1 MILVYDKEGKHGV
14 ICNTLIDPTGVEY
27 KLIPDFTE
35 SVLEKEKPTSVL
47 IYVDG
52 KLEKGVE
59 NLLLKEKRDYLL
71 ILLLEK
77 EIELNEKIR
86 YSSEIVVLDLHE
98 MSESTKRLR
107 KALTSHTVRKLKT
120 INDFTIYLAKN
131 GLYPGTIF
139 FTKPENTDA
148 FMSLL
153 LSVNM
158 DRKKLLIASR
168 FNFALEMPEIFNDDN
183 FVWVTD
189 SIGAQRNRPV
199 NLSFISD
206 TIVKRMLEGRSNI
219 VFVDVFDLL
228 IVYHEFFEVA
238 RAFEQIKSAAIE
250 KNSYLVLVFS
260 ENAMDSIQFGQITR
274 FCQEWNP
281 QSIEDL
287 NTNGSV
293 ENGE

>member
-1 MILVYDKEGKHGV
+1 VVEMILVYDKGGKHGE
-14 ICNTLIDPTGVEY
+14 ICNTLMIPTGVEY
-27 KLIPDFTE
+27 KLIHDFTE
-35 SVLEKEKPTSVL
+35 SVLEKEKPTSVM

-52 KLEKGVE
+52 KIEKPVE
-59 NLLLKEKRDYLL
+59 DLLLRERRDFLL
-71 ILLLEK
+71 ILLMEK
-77 EIELNEKIR
+77 DIEINEKIR
-86 YSSEIVVLDLHE
+86 YSSEIVFLDLLD
-98 MSESTKRLR
+98 MNESRKRLR
-107 KALTSHTVRKLKT
+107 KALTSHIVRKLKT

-131 GLYPGTIF
+131 GIYPGTVF
-139 FTKPENTDA
+139 FTKPENTQA

-153 LSVNM
+153 LSVNIN
-158 DRKKLLIASR
+158 KKNLLIASR

-206 TIVKRMLEGRSNI
+206 TIVKRMLEGKSSV

-250 KNSYLVLVFS
+250 KNSYLILVFS
-260 ENAMDSIQFGQITR
+260 DNAMDSIQFGQITR
-274 FCQEWNP
+274 FCQEWQP
-281 QSIEDL
+281 ESIEDL
-287 NTNGSV
+287 EMRG
-293 ENGE
+293 

>member
-27 KLIPDFTE
+27 KLIRDFTE
-35 SVLEKEKPTSVL
+35 SVLEKEKPTSVM

-86 YSSEIVVLDLHE
+86 YSSEIVILDLLN
-98 MSESTKRLR
+98 MNESRKRLR
-107 KALTSHTVRKLKT
+107 KALTSHIVRKLKT

-274 FCQEWNP
+274 FCQEWRP
-281 QSIEDL
+281 HSIEDL
-287 NTNGSV
+287 NIND
-293 ENGE
+293 

>member
-14 ICNTLIDPTGVEY
+14 ICDTLMAPTGVDY
-27 KLIPDFTE
+27 KLVRDFSE
-35 SVLEKEKPTSVL
+35 SVLEKEKPTSVM

-52 KLEKGVE
+52 KIDKPVE
-59 NLLLKEKRDYLL
+59 DLLLREKRDYLL

-77 EIELNEKIR
+77 EIELNEKIK
-86 YSSEIVVLDLHE
+86 YSSEIVILDLQDLN
-98 MSESTKRLR
+98 ESRKRLR
-107 KALTSHTVRKLKT
+107 KALTSHIVRKLRT

-131 GLYPGTIF
+131 GIYPGTIF
-139 FTKPENTDA
+139 FTKPENTEP

-153 LSVNM
+153 LSVNI
-158 DRKKLLIASR
+158 DRKKLLVASR
-168 FNFALEMPEIFNDDN
+168 FNFAMELPEIFNDDN

-206 TIVKRMLEGRSNI
+206 TIVKRMLEGRSNV

-250 KNSYLVLVFS
+250 KNCYLILVFS
-260 ENAMDSIQFGQITR
+260 DNAMDSIQFGQITR
-274 FCQEWNP
+274 FCQEWHP
-281 QSIEDL
+281 HSIEDL
-287 NTNGSV
+287 STKG
-293 ENGE
+293 

>member
-27 KLIPDFTE
+27 KLIRDFTE
-35 SVLEKEKPTSVL
+35 SVLEKEKPTSVM

-86 YSSEIVVLDLHE
+86 YSSEIVILDLLNIN
-98 MSESTKRLR
+98 ESRKRLR
-107 KALTSHTVRKLKT
+107 KALTSHIVRKLKT

-274 FCQEWNP
+274 FCQEWRP
-281 QSIEDL
+281 HSIEDL
-287 NTNGSV
+287 NIND
-293 ENGE
+293 